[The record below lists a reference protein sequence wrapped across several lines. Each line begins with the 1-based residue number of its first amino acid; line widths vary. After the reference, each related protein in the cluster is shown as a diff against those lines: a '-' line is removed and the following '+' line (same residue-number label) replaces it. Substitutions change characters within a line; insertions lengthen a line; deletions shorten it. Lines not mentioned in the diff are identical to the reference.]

1 MRSPRFARDDRK
13 AAFQKTLVIVLSL
26 ILISGASSAQ
36 ELPIPSSKNAVVI
49 SIEHSPTDG
58 PEVDYIKKNFDF
70 GLYAWLSF
78 SVTAL
83 PVAVPWHSSP
93 VTVDSGIADFK
104 TKGNELVLAAKR
116 KGVRLHLVLTSGLA
130 RGLAIYKDAKVE
142 DIRNAQWYNDNKL
155 AADDQISD
163 PAAMETYVF
172 GTFSRYARKMRAN
185 LEAKARAAMRFLKQV
200 MVDNPETLVA
210 ISGWGEAEMNKGRLN
225 NKQNLQDYFCD
236 YSPFA
241 VLEFRDWI
249 RHTGEYDDA
258 TGKYK
263 GQGFRDGPK
272 YKGAAGLALFNTDF
286 GTDFKTW
293 SLKYYDWSLL
303 DDYDAQPEDSAN
315 NDPHRIPLSSY
326 SHGKMMPASGPNF
339 IAGGF
344 DPPRNMTRADKFL
357 NLWGEFR
364 ETLVAN
370 FARDA
375 ARWASESGITSD
387 HWFSH
392 QIPADCLFGSDP
404 DAPIKNPRYYSSASP
419 ISTADVTPFGSPGA
433 TIYDQKFP
441 PDIFPPVFAR
451 TTDHALPAISS
462 MSPVWAIMEYDPEG
476 YLPGHDV
483 PQSSP
488 EFILDQ
494 YMRVYEAGPT
504 LINFWRWR
512 DVTEEH
518 TIKGMNKEI
527 ALRSF
532 IRRIRDRARSKDL
545 SVVFAPPRVTGVE
558 ATFLS
563 SPPAVEVKMSPK
575 IWEGQPWEWKV
586 WGDFGGFEIFRGAEP
601 GFPADAAHLVAKT
614 KDDSFTDTAV
624 SPRQIYFYKVRAMN
638 SKETPGPFSAEIKV
652 ASGPADRNLE

>member
-1 MRSPRFARDDRK
+1 MASEIATKNPYRK
-13 AAFQKTLVIVLSL
+13 FLTVLALLSL
-26 ILISGASSAQ
+26 TTSLFFAQ
-36 ELPIPSSKNAVVI
+36 ELPIPSSKNSIVI

-83 PVAVPWHSSP
+83 TVVLPWHSSLAGA
-93 VTVDSGIADFK
+93 DSGIADFK
-104 TKGNELVLAAKR
+104 SQVNTLVLAAKQ

-130 RGLAIYKDAKVE
+130 RGLFAYKDAKVE

-155 AADDQISD
+155 AADDQIAD

-210 ISGWGEAEMNKGRLN
+210 VSGWGEAEMNKGRLN

-263 GQGFRDGPK
+263 GQGYRDGLK
-272 YKGAAGLALFNTDF
+272 YKGADGLALFNTDF
-286 GTDFKTW
+286 ATDFKTW
-293 SLKYYDWSLL
+293 NLKYYNWSLL
-303 DDYDAQPEDSAN
+303 DDYDAKPEDGTN
-315 NDPHRIPLSSY
+315 NDPHCIPLSSY
-326 SHGKMMPASGPNF
+326 SHGKMMPTSGSNY

-344 DPPRNMTRADKFL
+344 DPSRNMSQADKFL
-357 NLWGEFR
+357 NLWGDFR
-364 ETLVAN
+364 EKLVAN

-375 ARWASESGITSD
+375 ARWASEAGISPD

-404 DAPIKNPRYYSSASP
+404 DAPVKNPRYYSSASP
-419 ISTADVTPFGSPGA
+419 LSTADVTPFGSPGA

-441 PDIFPPVFAR
+441 PDIFPPIFAR
-451 TTDHALPAISS
+451 TTDRALAAISA
-462 MSPVWAIMEYDPEG
+462 MSPVWAIMEYDPES
-476 YLPGHDV
+476 YLPGHNV
-483 PQSSP
+483 PESSP
-488 EFILDQ
+488 DFILSQ
-494 YMRVYEAGPT
+494 YMRVYESGPF

-512 DVTEEH
+512 DVTKEH

-532 IRRIRDRARSKDL
+532 IRRIRDKARSRNL
-545 SVVFAPPRVTGVE
+545 SVVFTPPRVAGCQ
-558 ATFLS
+558 AQPMS
-563 SPPAVEVKMSPK
+563 SPPGVRLEISPN
-575 IWEGQPWEWKV
+575 IWEGKPWEWKD
-586 WGDFGGFEIFRGAEP
+586 WGDFGGFEIYRGAEP
-601 GFPADAAHLVAKT
+601 GFPADAAHLLAT
-614 KDDSFTDTAV
+614 IKDYGYVDSGAASGNAIYYKIRAV
-624 SPRQIYFYKVRAMN
+624 NFKN
-638 SKETPGPFSAEIKV
+638 TPGPLSGEIRV
-652 ASGPADRNLE
+652 SRRDLASLPPG